1 MAKNKDYV
9 SVPRDEYEELIECR
23 IRINDVYKFI
33 TDEHE
38 SFIAETGMKKQ
49 SVSMKKIELASG
61 YTENENYFKKLQRDF
76 KERRTTKCE

>member
-1 MAKNKDYV
+1 MAKNRGYV
-9 SVPRDEYEELIECR
+9 SIPMDEYEELIECR
-23 IRINDVYKFI
+23 MRINDVYKLI

-49 SVSMKKIELASG
+49 SVSMGKIELASG

-76 KERRTTKCE
+76 KERRATK